1 MFYRRLDRCYGA
13 EADEH
18 KLEAFDGKIVEISL
32 RRSHYCN
39 QMDAR
44 CELLLLGCQNVTV
57 SLLERVLNTLGPV
70 LKMNLRENQLDK
82 KITKISS
89 KQKKRECLS

>member
-1 MFYRRLDRCYGA
+1 
-13 EADEH
+13 
-18 KLEAFDGKIVEISL
+18 
-32 RRSHYCN
+32 
-39 QMDAR
+39 MDAR